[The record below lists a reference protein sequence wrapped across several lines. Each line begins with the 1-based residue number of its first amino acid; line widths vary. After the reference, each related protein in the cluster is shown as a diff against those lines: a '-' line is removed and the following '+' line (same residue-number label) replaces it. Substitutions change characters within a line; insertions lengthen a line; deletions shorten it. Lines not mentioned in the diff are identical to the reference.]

1 MTTGGTGRF
10 LPTKLS
16 VDPSA
21 FVAPSA
27 TLVGEVRIGPQSS
40 VWYGA
45 VLRADMEPILIGSG
59 SNVQDGTIVH
69 VDVDMP
75 VRIGDRVSIGHR
87 AVIHG
92 CTVEDGCLIG
102 IGAILL
108 SGSRIGEGALVAA
121 GALVREGAVVPPGV
135 LFAGV
140 PGKVLRELT
149 DEERARVAANS
160 VSYVEYTRRYLKGEL
175 G

>member
-10 LPTKLS
+10 LRTNLT
-16 VDPSA
+16 VDPAA
-21 FVAPSA
+21 FVAPNA
-27 TLVGEVRIGPQSS
+27 TLLGEVRVGPDSS
-40 VWYGA
+40 IWYGA
-45 VLRADMEPILIGSG
+45 VLRGDMEPIFIGSR

-75 VRIGDRVSIGHR
+75 VRIGDGVSIGHR

-92 CTVEDGCLIG
+92 CTIEDGCLIG
-102 IGAILL
+102 MGAVIL
-108 SGSRIGEGALVAA
+108 SGSRIGAGSLVAA

-135 LFAGV
+135 LVAGV

-149 DEERARVAANS
+149 EEERARVAANS
-160 VSYVEYTRRYLKGEL
+160 ASYVEYTKRYLSGEL

>member
-10 LPTKLS
+10 LPTNLAI
-16 VDPSA
+16 DPAA
-21 FVAPSA
+21 FVAPNA
-27 TLVGEVRIGPQSS
+27 TLVGEVHVGRESS
-40 VWYGA
+40 IWYGA
-45 VLRADMEPILIGSG
+45 VLRGDMEPIHIGTR

-75 VRIGDRVSIGHR
+75 VRIGDGVSIGHR

-92 CTVEDGCLIG
+92 CTIEDGCLIG
-102 IGAILL
+102 MGAVIL
-108 SGSRIGEGALVAA
+108 SGSRIGAGALVAA
-121 GALVREGAVVPPGV
+121 GALVREGAIVPAGV
-135 LFAGV
+135 LIAGV

-149 DEERARVAANS
+149 EEERARVAANS
-160 VSYVEYTRRYLKGEL
+160 LSYVEYTKRYLSGEL

>member
-10 LPTKLS
+10 LPTKLT
-16 VDPSA
+16 VDPAA
-21 FVAPSA
+21 FVAPNA

-40 VWYGA
+40 IWYGA
-45 VLRADMEPILIGSG
+45 VLRGDMEPIHIGSR

-75 VRIGDRVSIGHR
+75 VSIGDGVSIGHR

-92 CTVEDGCLIG
+92 CTIEDGCLIG
-102 IGAILL
+102 MGAVVL
-108 SGSRIGEGALVAA
+108 SGSRIGAGALVAA

-135 LFAGV
+135 LIAGV
-140 PGKVLRELT
+140 PGKVLRALT
-149 DEERARVAANS
+149 EEEKARVAANS
-160 VSYVEYTRRYLKGEL
+160 LSYVEYTRRYLSGEL

>member
-10 LPTKLS
+10 LRTHLTI
-16 VDPSA
+16 DPEA

-27 TLVGEVRIGPQSS
+27 TLLGEVTVGARSS
-40 VWYGA
+40 IWYGA
-45 VLRADMEPILIGSG
+45 VLRGDMEPILIGSRT
-59 SNVQDGTIVH
+59 NVQDGTIVH

-75 VRIGDRVSIGHR
+75 VRIGDGVSVGHR

-92 CTVEDGCLIG
+92 CTIEDGCLIG
-102 IGAILL
+102 MGAVIL
-108 SGSRIGEGALVAA
+108 SGSRIGAGALVAA

-135 LFAGV
+135 LIAGV

-149 DEERARVAANS
+149 EEERARVAANS
-160 VSYVEYTRRYLKGEL
+160 ASYVEYTKRYRSGEL